1 MEQKRI
7 KRIWILSLVLPF
19 AALMAVFAFTDLS
32 ISQRL
37 VDMDSTF
44 GKFAECSAEVPF
56 DLVTMFAYAVLFVT
70 RSKKKNVWTV
80 LAKILFFAATFEYG
94 FFVLFYVFKYLGF
107 SWKLWAGIAGA
118 IPLGTLAILLAKSV
132 IRTNRDA
139 WVRAAVI
146 VVITVL
152 VQELLVNL
160 LFKMVWAR
168 PRMRDLG
175 APYDAFVPWYL
186 PRSSALGGDSFP
198 SGHTSRAAGSFFPV
212 LLCGIYD
219 KLKSKRWLFILF
231 GIIWTVLIGVGRIVL
246 AAHFASDV
254 TAGAFLMLLA
264 FGVTAAA
271 VDRVYQKRAERQSIS
286 AADDCIEQSPVV
298 D

>member
-1 MEQKRI
+1 MEQKRA
-7 KRIWILSLVLPF
+7 KRIWILPLALLF
-19 AALMAVFAFTDLS
+19 AVLMAVFAFTDLP

-37 VDMDSTF
+37 VDMDSGF
-44 GKFAECSAEVPF
+44 GKFAECSAEIPF
-56 DLVTMFAYAVLFVT
+56 DLITMFAYAVLFVT

-80 LAKILFFAATFEYG
+80 LAKILFFVATFEYG

-118 IPLGTLAILLAKSV
+118 IPLGTGAILLAKRV
-132 IRTNRDA
+132 TRTNRDA

-146 VVITVL
+146 VAVSVL
-152 VQELLVNL
+152 LQELLVNL

-168 PRMRDLG
+168 PRMRDLT
-175 APYDAFVPWYL
+175 APYDAFAPWYL

-198 SGHTSRAAGSFFPV
+198 SGHTSRAAGAFFPV

-219 KLKSKRWLFILF
+219 KLKNKRWIFILS
-231 GIIWTVLIGVGRIVL
+231 GIIWTALIGVGRIVL

-264 FGVTAAA
+264 FGVTTAV
-271 VDRVYQKRAERQSIS
+271 VDRIYQKKTEKQSIS
-286 AADDCIEQSPVV
+286 LDGDCIEQPPVV